1 MKRVDFTD
9 IVSLIEGDPR
19 GDSTASASSARPSE
33 DAGAGV
39 NVAMS
44 LVEVTLKRGQREV
57 LSKFSLDV
65 MRGETIALVGPSGC
79 GKSTVL
85 RIISGLEVPESGTV
99 LINGIVVTKDGHMI
113 VPVEERRLGIVF
125 QSLALWPDLTV
136 HDNLAF
142 GLNVRHVPHEERDR
156 KISAILARVGLGDK
170 EHRFPEEL
178 SGGERQRVAIARAL
192 VLEPHGALL
201 DEPLAALDVV
211 TKQSV
216 GSLLRKILHER
227 GLSALYVTHD
237 SIEAALLADRI
248 AVMEEGKIIQLGTP
262 EDLQKAPA
270 TPFVK
275 MFVDSLP
282 EHLDDAIQMAP
293 PDSNRGA

>member
-1 MKRVDFTD
+1 MGHVNFTD
-9 IVSLIEGDPR
+9 VMSLLEGGPR
-19 GDSTASASSARPSE
+19 PESTPAASPARPSE
-33 DAGAGV
+33 EPEASPNA
-39 NVAMS
+39 AMS
-44 LVEVTLKRGQREV
+44 LVHVTLKRGDREV
-57 LSKFSLDV
+57 LSKLSLDV

-79 GKSTVL
+79 GKSTIL

-99 LINGIVVTKDGHMI
+99 LINGTVVTKDGRII

-142 GLNVRHVPHEERDR
+142 GLNVRHVPPEERDH

-170 EHRFPEEL
+170 EFRFPEEL

-237 SIEAALLADRI
+237 YIEAALLADRI

-262 EDLQKAPA
+262 ADLQKAPA
-270 TPFVK
+270 SPFVK

-282 EHLDDAIQMAP
+282 DHLEDAIQLGP
-293 PDSNRGA
+293 PDSKPGA